1 MTWLCYAWPD
11 GEDDDEEDGNEW
23 QQAPGG
29 YVAAA
34 PHVQLGCVRRGPAP
48 GHDAGVGLSPVPDE
62 PAHWSQR
69 TDTVVSWRDAIMYMF

>member
-1 MTWLCYAWPD
+1 MAGD
-11 GEDDDEEDGNEW
+11 GLGVYRMLGWNADLTVTNKYGSDLKAVLI
-23 QQAPGG
+23 QS
-29 YVAAA
+29 VAAA

-69 TDTVVSWRDAIMYMF
+69 TDTVVS